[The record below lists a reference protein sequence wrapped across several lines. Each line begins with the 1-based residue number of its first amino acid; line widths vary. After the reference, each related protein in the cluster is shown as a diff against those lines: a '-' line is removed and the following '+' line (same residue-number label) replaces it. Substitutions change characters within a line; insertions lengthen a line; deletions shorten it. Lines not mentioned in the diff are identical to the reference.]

1 MPGFAGVLGADPA
14 IVGRLDLMCA
24 ALTRRDE
31 DAHGTFRSPHLG
43 AHIGWIERSDSG
55 IGVRPIWNE
64 TRDVVL
70 FLYGEVHADRDCL
83 DILRRKGHVF
93 GDVCAEHVVHLYEE
107 HGAEFVGRLNG
118 WFSGLLLDLRR
129 QESILFNDRFGVGR
143 IYVKETAAGLCFS
156 SEAKS
161 LLRGFP
167 DSRKLDSAAL
177 GESFAYGCVL
187 GDRTLFQGIALMPA
201 ASRWS
206 LPRQGSIRRESY
218 FDRRLWEAQ
227 ESLSDEHF
235 YGELRETFH
244 RLLPRYLRGSSVAM
258 SLTGGLDGRMIM
270 AWARAPAGGL
280 PCYSFSGPFRE
291 CHDVRIARKI
301 ALECGQLHHTI
312 DVGEN
317 LLGNFPDLA
326 AQCIRVSDGTM
337 DVSGA
342 VELLVNREAR
352 SLASVRLTG
361 NYGSEIVRGNV
372 AFRPQRLR
380 MENYEPSFAGQIS
393 AANETYAAE
402 RRVSD
407 LTFIAFKQVP
417 WYHHARASVERSQ
430 LDTRSPFLDNE
441 LVALM
446 YRASPKAQR
455 SRDLSLRLI
464 HDGNPRLAKIP
475 TDRAFRYGPVT
486 IRNRLSQAI
495 LDFSAKAEYAY
506 DYGMPDWLCKVDSA
520 VSALQP
526 ERWFLGR
533 HKFYHFRTWY
543 RRNLADFIQDM
554 LLSPAARARSPY
566 RKGALEAIVRGH
578 VRGTQNHTEEIHRA
592 LTHELTHRLLLD
604 DTGL

>member
-1 MPGFAGVLGADPA
+1 MPGFAGFLSADPA
-14 IVGRLDLMCA
+14 IAGRLDLMCS
-24 ALTRRDE
+24 ALTRRE
-31 DAHGTFRSPHLG
+31 DDALATFRSPGVG
-43 AHIGWIERSDSG
+43 AGVGWIERSDSAA
-55 IGVRPIWNE
+55 GVRPIWNE
-64 TRDVVL
+64 ARDVAL
-70 FLYGEVHADRDCL
+70 FLYGEIHADPDCL
-83 DILRRKGHVF
+83 RDLHRRGHVVS
-93 GDVCAEHVVHLYEE
+93 GVGAEHAIHLYEE
-107 HGAEFVGRLNG
+107 HGAGFVGKLNG

-129 QESILFNDRFGVGR
+129 HEALLFNDRFGVGR
-143 IYVKETAAGLCFS
+143 IYVKETPAGLCFS

-161 LLRGFP
+161 LLRAFP
-167 DSRKLDSAAL
+167 DSRRLDSAAV
-177 GESFAYGCVL
+177 GETFAYGCVL
-187 GDRTLFQGIALMPA
+187 RDRTLFEGIALMPA
-201 ASRWS
+201 ASRCVKAV
-206 LPRQGSIRRESY
+206 QGPIRRESY
-218 FDRRLWEAQ
+218 FDSRMWEAQ
-227 ESLSDEHF
+227 EPLGDERF
-235 YGELRETFH
+235 YEQLRETFD
-244 RLLPRYLRGSSVAM
+244 RLLPQYVRGAGVAM

-291 CHDVRIARKI
+291 CHDVRIARRV
-301 ALECGQLHHTI
+301 ALACGQPHHTI
-312 DVGEN
+312 EVGAN
-317 LLGNFPDLA
+317 LLRNFPDLA

-352 SLASVRLTG
+352 ALAPVRLTG

-380 MENYEPSFAGQIS
+380 LENYEPSFARQIS
-393 AANETYAAE
+393 GANETYAAE

-464 HDGNPRLAKIP
+464 HDGDPRLAKIP

-506 DYGMPDWLCKVDSA
+506 DYGMPDWLCKIDRAMA
-520 VSALQP
+520 VLQP

-543 RRNLADFIQDM
+543 RHDLADFVQDI
-554 LLSPAARARSPY
+554 LLGPAARARSLY
-566 RKGALEAIVRGH
+566 RKGTLEAIVGSH
-578 VRGTQNHTEEIHRA
+578 VRGTENHTDEIHRA
-592 LTHELTHRLLLD
+592 LTYELTHRLLLD

>member
-1 MPGFAGVLGADPA
+1 MPGFAGVLSADPA
-14 IVGRLDLMCA
+14 LAGHLDLMCS

-31 DAHGTFRSPHLG
+31 DAHGAFRCPEMSTYVS
-43 AHIGWIERSDSG
+43 WIDRSNSDA
-55 IGVRPIWNE
+55 GVRPIWNE
-64 TRDVVL
+64 ARDVAL
-70 FLYGEVHADRDCL
+70 FLYGEIHADQDCSS
-83 DILRRKGHVF
+83 DLRRRGHRF
-93 GDVCAEHVVHLYEE
+93 GDVGAEFAICLYEE
-107 HGAEFVGRLNG
+107 YGPDFVGMLNG

-129 QESILFNDRFGVGR
+129 HRAILFNDRFGVGR
-143 IYVKETAAGLCFS
+143 IYVKEAPAGLSFS

-161 LLRGFP
+161 LLRVFS
-167 DSRKLDSAAL
+167 DSRQLDSAAV

-187 GDRTLFQGIALMPA
+187 RDRTLFQGITLMPA
-201 ASRWS
+201 ASRWT
-206 LPRQGSIRRESY
+206 LEGQGSIRRESY
-218 FDRRLWEAQ
+218 FDSRTWEAQ
-227 ESLSDEHF
+227 ETLADERF
-235 YGELRETFH
+235 YEQLRETFH
-244 RLLPRYLRGSSVAM
+244 RLLPHYVRGTGVAM

-270 AWARAPAGGL
+270 AWARASAGSL

-291 CHDVRIARKI
+291 CHDVRIARRI
-301 ALECGQLHHTI
+301 ALECRQPHRTI
-312 DVGEN
+312 EIGKN
-317 LLGNFPDLA
+317 LLSNFPDLA

-352 SLASVRLTG
+352 SLAPVRLTG

-380 MENYEPSFAGQIS
+380 MENYEPSFARQIS

-430 LDTRSPFLDNE
+430 LDTRSPFLDNA

-446 YRASPKAQR
+446 YRASTKAQR

-464 HDGNPRLAKIP
+464 HDGDPRLANIP

-486 IRNRLSQAI
+486 IRDRLSQAI

-506 DYGMPDWLCKVDSA
+506 DYGMPDWLCKIDRA
-520 VSALQP
+520 VAVLQP

-543 RRNLADFIQDM
+543 RRDLSEFVHDILLA
-554 LLSPAARARSPY
+554 PAAHARSFY
-566 RKGALEAIVRGH
+566 RKGILEAIVTSH
-578 VRGTQNHTEEIHRA
+578 VRGDENHTDEIHRA
-592 LTHELTHRLLLD
+592 LTLELTHRLLVD
-604 DTGL
+604 DVGL